1 MTYYLLRTPEVM
13 WKLQMEVRT
22 SFKSYELQVVR
33 RNHLQVDFGS
43 TVSRGSHRG
52 GAQNLPALAAW
63 APTRGA

>member
-1 MTYYLLRTPEVM
+1 VEATDGGP
-13 WKLQMEVRT
+13 
-22 SFKSYELQVVR
+22 YELQVVR